1 MFNGVKI
8 HVFYYR
14 VITLISNKTA
24 TRQSSQQPIGQ
35 IATST
40 LLFFFFECI
49 IIFLRMGISMIMS
62 PFYTSWDHAI
72 ESEVKHELNYSI
84 LELDKSLLELDL
96 QTTRY
101 SNQVWFDQ
109 SLLELDLQTSQI
121 KVEQVLCSIID
132 KLDKKPIALDL
143 ANK

>member
-49 IIFLRMGISMIMS
+49 IILLRMGISMILS

-72 ESEVKHELNYSI
+72 ESKVKHELNCSI
-84 LELDKSLLELDL
+84 LELDLR
-96 QTTRY
+96 TTRY
-101 SNQVWFDQ
+101 SNQVWFDK

-121 KVEQVLCSIID
+121 KVEQVLCSIIY
-132 KLDKKPIALDL
+132 KLDKKPITLDL